1 MGKIH
6 KEQAEHYIWGDSC
19 DGWYLERDA
28 DRTIIQERMPAGTSE
43 IKHVH
48 QHAKQ
53 FFFILSGEAVMWVD
67 GSVITLKP
75 QEGCT
80 ILPGIPHQIRNDSS
94 QDVEFL
100 VISTPSTLG
109 DRTAL

>member
-1 MGKIH
+1 MKIH

-19 DGWYLERDA
+19 DGWFLERDT

-48 QHAKQ
+48 DRAKQ
-53 FFFILSGEAVMWVD
+53 FFFILKGEAVMWAD
-67 GSVITLKP
+67 GQEMTLTM

-80 ILPGIPHQIRNDSS
+80 ILPGVPHQIRNESRK
-94 QDVEFL
+94 DVEFL
-100 VISTPSTLG
+100 VISTPSTAG
-109 DRTAL
+109 DRRAL